1 MIILDPNG
9 RLADKQRPRRSL
21 LGAIRDM
28 LARLLGRR

>member
-9 RLADKQRPRRSL
+9 QVAEKKGPRRSL
-21 LGAIRDM
+21 LGAIREM